1 MEQTSVL
8 VMLLFTLDFLVGKAI
23 RDELH
28 SVLGSEAQFPHL
40 TIWGSDDMLWL

>member
-23 RDELH
+23 RDALH
-28 SVLGSEAQFPHL
+28 SVLGSEAQIPNLPIGDF
-40 TIWGSDDMLWL
+40 DDILCL